1 MEIKFYTH
9 ACFSISDNRTVLLN
23 DPYLFGTAFND
34 GWDLIYEI
42 NNFKFDDN
50 KDYFIYFSH
59 EHPDHFSIQFLKSL
73 SKEIRSKI
81 TVIYQK
87 TKDGR
92 VKEFIT
98 KFGFKF
104 IDLNDKKRYEFAKSF
119 FITIGQVPFY
129 DSWALIEIEGKK
141 ILNANDC
148 ILETPERVKDI
159 KKVTKN
165 VDILFTQYS
174 YANWV
179 EGGKDNK
186 LERVKLANEKL
197 SRIKMQFD
205 VLSPTFIVPFA
216 SMVRFCHEE
225 NSYMNDAINTPGTT
239 VEFIEKNT
247 SSKPY
252 LMTPYEVWD
261 GIKMKDNKDAKKF
274 WNDAYTK
281 ALKKDLIK
289 VNKAYSL
296 EDIEIACNNMLRR
309 VKEKNNYLLIFIMSF
324 FKIIPKQ
331 NIYITD
337 LNKIINFSWSDGL
350 KIITFD
356 NSDNFV
362 EMSSEPVHFIFSF
375 DFGIDTLN
383 VNARFKGNLLQKKK
397 LIRTFS
403 LLELNNTGRYIS
415 FRGLLDILLEP
426 TFVKQGLRTVGL
438 IR

>member
-9 ACFSISDNRTVLLN
+9 ACFSISNKSSLLLN

-42 NNFKFDDN
+42 NNYKFEDQKN
-50 KDYFIYFSH
+50 TFIYFSH
-59 EHPDHFSIQFLKSL
+59 EHPDHFSIQFIKSIPDDTR
-73 SKEIRSKI
+73 KKI

-87 TKDGR
+87 TRDGR
-92 VKEFIT
+92 VKEFIS
-98 KFGFKF
+98 KLGFKF
-104 IDLNDKKRYEFAKSF
+104 IEIDDKKRFEFAENF

-148 ILETPERVKDI
+148 ILETPERIKDI
-159 KKVTKN
+159 RKITDK

-179 EGGKDNK
+179 EGGKNNK
-186 LERVKLANEKL
+186 QERIKLANEKL

-205 VLSPTFIVPFA
+205 VLSPSYIVPFA

-225 NSYMNDAINTPGTT
+225 NSYMNDAINTPRTT
-239 VEFIEKNT
+239 VEFIKKNT

-252 LMTPYEVWD
+252 LMTPHEIWNGVTS
-261 GIKMKDNKDAKKF
+261 KDNEEAMKF
-274 WNDAYTK
+274 WDDAYIK

-289 VNKAYSL
+289 SKKVFSL
-296 EDIEIACNNMLRR
+296 EDIKMAHKKMLER
-309 VKEKNNYLLIFIMSF
+309 VKEKNNFLLISLMSF
-324 FKIIPKQ
+324 LKIIPDQ
-331 NIYITD
+331 NIQISD
-337 LNKIINFSWSDGL
+337 INKIINFSWSNGL
-350 KIITFD
+350 RVINLD
-356 NSDNFV
+356 NSDNLV
-362 EMSSEPVHFIFSF
+362 EMSSESVHFIFSF

-383 VNARFKGNLLQKKK
+383 VNARFNGNLFQKKK
-397 LIRTFS
+397 LVRVFS

-415 FRGLLDILLEP
+415 FRGLFNILFEP
-426 TFVKQGLRTVGL
+426 AFIKQGLRTVGL
-438 IR
+438 IK